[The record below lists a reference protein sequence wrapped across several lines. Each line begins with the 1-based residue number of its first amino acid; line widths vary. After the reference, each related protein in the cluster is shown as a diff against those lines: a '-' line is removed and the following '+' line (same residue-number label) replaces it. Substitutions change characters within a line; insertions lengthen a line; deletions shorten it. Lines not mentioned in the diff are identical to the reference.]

1 MGAVPDGETTVA
13 IWLVLLFISS
23 MGEAYFPDLMKINNL
38 QANTNWLFVADAF
51 GNMAGVFAP
60 TAESWRDVPASKAV
74 IPALCDAIS
83 KMLILGGIALSSA
96 QLKVI
101 LYNSCIVF
109 SALLSRLVLG
119 RILSAG
125 QWAGVAVLILGLA
138 IKMELKK
145 DKSIAGDSDAVLLP
159 VGMVFIL
166 IGCAL
171 HSLTNVVNEYYIR
184 CYAFPP
190 AKLCCL
196 VGLSNF
202 SMWLLLVMSGFII
215 PEKEGDNPFGHYTS
229 DYISLSSLQTNM
241 WDWLGFVISSAVHA
255 LAYYNLLGSIGVV
268 SCGVM
273 KGLSTVGYV
282 TLSAIVLC
290 DRTELIDPKDATKV
304 ISNPLEKYCLSQKT
318 VVSSV
323 FCFVGVVIY
332 SIYSSTAKPQEQE
345 QPRNWT
351 SSSAAEDCQARNA
364 EPEPD
369 AIEMGTPL
377 AVS

>member
-1 MGAVPDGETTVA
+1 MAALPDGQTAVA
-13 IWLVLLFISS
+13 IWLALLFLSS
-23 MGEAYFPDLMKINNL
+23 MGEAYFPDLMKINKL
-38 QANTNWLFVADAF
+38 QANTNWLFVADAL
-51 GNMAGVFAP
+51 GNMAGALAP

-74 IPALCDAIS
+74 IPALCDAVS
-83 KMLILGGIALSSA
+83 KMFILGGIALSSA
-96 QLKVI
+96 QLKSI

-119 RILSAG
+119 RILSVG
-125 QWAGVAVLILGLA
+125 QWSGVAVLILGLA
-138 IKMELKK
+138 VKLDLGESL
-145 DKSIAGDSDAVLLP
+145 AGDSDAVLLP
-159 VGMVFIL
+159 IGMFFIL

-184 CYAFPP
+184 CYSFPP

-202 SMWLLLVMSGFII
+202 TMWLLLVMSGFII
-215 PEKEGDNPFGHYTS
+215 PEKQGDNPFGHYTR
-229 DYISLSSLQTNM
+229 DYISLSSLQANM
-241 WDWLGFVISSAVHA
+241 GAWLGFVISSAVHA

-273 KGLSTVGYV
+273 KGLTTVGYV
-282 TLSAIVLC
+282 TLSAVVLC
-290 DRTELIDPKDATKV
+290 ERAQVIDPKDATKL
-304 ISNPLEKYCLSQKT
+304 ISNPSEKYCLTTKT
-318 VVSSV
+318 FVSSL
-323 FCFVGVVIY
+323 FCFAGVVIY
-332 SIYSSTAKPQEQE
+332 SVFSSKAKQQE
-345 QPRNWT
+345 QPRHRA
-351 SSSAAEDCQARNA
+351 SSDAVAENRAHNA